1 MTDYQELKASYD
13 KLCAFLS
20 RVEDGSSPIHDDAPV
35 AELYQQKAMM
45 ENMLAA
51 LEDRHGENH

>member
-1 MTDYQELKASYD
+1 MSDYQELKSSYE
-13 KLCAFLS
+13 KLCAFLA

-45 ENMLAA
+45 ENMLVA

>member
-20 RVEDGSSPIHDDAPV
+20 RVEDGSSPIHDDTPV

>member
-13 KLCAFLS
+13 KLCAFLA
-20 RVEDGSSPIHDDAPV
+20 RVEDGSSPIHDDTPV

-45 ENMLAA
+45 EKMLAV

>member
-1 MTDYQELKASYD
+1 MSDYQELKASYE
-13 KLCAFLS
+13 KLCAFLV

-45 ENMLAA
+45 ENMLVA

>member
-1 MTDYQELKASYD
+1 MTDYQELKTRYD
-13 KLCAFLS
+13 KLCAFLA
-20 RVEDGSSPIHDDAPV
+20 RVEDGSSPIHDDMPV

-51 LEDRHGENH
+51 LEDRHGEDH